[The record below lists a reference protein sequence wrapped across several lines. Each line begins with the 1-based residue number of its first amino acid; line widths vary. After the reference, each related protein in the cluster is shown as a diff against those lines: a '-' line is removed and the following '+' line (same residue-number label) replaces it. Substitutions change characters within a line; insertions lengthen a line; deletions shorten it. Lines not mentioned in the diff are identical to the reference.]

1 MQILTVYQRDV
12 EDAIPYING
21 IRHNHVGSNF
31 FTIHSYILLRE
42 AVPYI
47 VKFTEQAQRKQLLHS
62 SLLLITSPLAV
73 PYIVKFTEQAQR
85 KQHRII
91 I

>member
-1 MQILTVYQRDV
+1 MGD
-12 EDAIPYING
+12 
-21 IRHNHVGSNF
+21 
-31 FTIHSYILLRE
+31 
-42 AVPYI
+42 VPYI
-47 VKFTEQAQRKQLLHS
+47 LIFAEQAQRKQLLHY
-62 SLLLITSPLAV
+62 SLLLITSPLAVPYKERHIIVSYEDSHRYFILFKRDAKVVV